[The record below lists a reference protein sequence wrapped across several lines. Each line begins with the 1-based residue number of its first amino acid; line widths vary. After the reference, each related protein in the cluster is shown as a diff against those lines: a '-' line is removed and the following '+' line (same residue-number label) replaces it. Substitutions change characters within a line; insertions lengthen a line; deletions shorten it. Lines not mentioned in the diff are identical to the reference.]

1 MVVGPSAD
9 NGISPTVWGS
19 DGENSYAISQNY
31 DIPEYMDRTEEF
43 QSKDSETDPVGR
55 MVVAMQGTRVF
66 RWAAITLPKAL
77 SSVIERSG
85 VALEDIEVFVPHP
98 ANARINTLM
107 KANLGLADDVPVA
120 NDIETTG
127 NMSAASIPLAIE
139 EMLVS
144 GKAKGGQTALILGF
158 GAGLSYAAQ
167 VVTLPPA
174 PAGASF

>member
-1 MVVGPSAD
+1 M
-9 NGISPTVWGS
+9 
-19 DGENSYAISQNY
+19 
-31 DIPEYMDRTEEF
+31 
-43 QSKDSETDPVGR
+43 
-55 MVVAMQGTRVF
+55 
-66 RWAAITLPKAL
+66 
-77 SSVIERSG
+77 
-85 VALEDIEVFVPHP
+85 ALEDIEVFVPHQ
-98 ANARINTLM
+98 ANAQINTLM